1 MPNPQGMD
9 YKYSLQMVP
18 HKYLPARRYNNY
30 LPEGTVL

>member
-18 HKYLPARRYNNY
+18 HKYLPARRYSNY
-30 LPEGTVL
+30 LPEGTML